1 MRRDDAPAVPSPA
14 PAGIF
19 RCGRGHGRPGSLRR
33 GTARG
38 CPPGRVR
45 AGGRRAGGAG

>member
-14 PAGIF
+14 PAGIL
-19 RCGRGHGRPGSLRR
+19 RCGLRRPGGLRR

-38 CPPGRVR
+38 GPPGRVR